1 MSKRALELT
10 INKALFEK
18 RYSEVREALFKDDKK
33 VRIYIDTNIFG
44 RAIDGRIDAAEAASL
59 RRVMG
64 RRDDLDLFT
73 SEKTRKEISNH
84 PAQQVQDYLEFVIN
98 LVGVI
103 PEENFVNIVGGP
115 IGSLPLGSAP
125 VGGGMRKEDPVFT
138 QVKGIF
144 DPDDSEHIFQ
154 AIKSKADYFLT
165 LDNKTILSRRADFH
179 KLGFSTKLVS
189 PKNLEAIL
197 FAVEDNTN

>member
-1 MSKRALELT
+1 MSKRVLQLK
-10 INKALFEK
+10 INKAAFEK
-18 RYSEVREALFKDDKK
+18 RYSEIRESLFKDDKK

-44 RAIDGRIDAAEAASL
+44 RAVDGRIDATEAASL

-64 RRDDLDLFT
+64 RRDDLDLYT
-73 SEKTRKEISNH
+73 SEKTRKEIGNH

-103 PEENFVNIVGGP
+103 PEENFVSIVGGP

-125 VGGGMRKEDPVFT
+125 IGGGMREEDPVFT
-138 QVKGIF
+138 QVQRIF

-165 LDNKTILSRRADFH
+165 LDNKTILSRRNEFN

-197 FAVEDNTN
+197 FVVEDNTN